1 MLSSFSF
8 RAGSIDTM
16 STRRLRRAPKAFC
29 IAMLALAAVSP
40 FVASAQIAAKT
51 PGSAPTTASAPTKPP
66 AAVTPIGR
74 WRSIDD
80 ATGQAKAVIEV
91 YDAGSGKLSAKI
103 VELIDTS
110 DGPNPLCDLCEG
122 ARKRQPILGMVI
134 AWGLKRDGAS
144 WSGGRILDPE
154 NGKEYSVKMTPI
166 AGGKRLEVRGFLGF
180 SLLGRTQVWHRQTP

>member
-1 MLSSFSF
+1 MLRTAFAVF
-8 RAGSIDTM
+8 RAS
-16 STRRLRRAPKAFC
+16 RRDVRPPARRASTWGY
-29 IAMLALAAVSP
+29 ALAWALVASP
-40 FVASAQIAAKT
+40 FVASAQNT
-51 PGSAPTTASAPTKPP
+51 PA
-66 AAVTPIGR
+66 GR

-91 YDAGSGKLSAKI
+91 YDAGAGKLSAKI

-110 DGPNPLCDLCEG
+110 DGPNPLCDRCEG
-122 ARKRQPILGMVI
+122 ARKNKPILGMVI

-166 AGGKRLEVRGFLGF
+166 DDGKRLEVRGFLGF
-180 SLLGRTQVWHRQTP
+180 ALLGRTQVWHRQTP